1 MLPKKLFCPKCLL
14 PERDIAFKDD
24 LTDFYNYIMENITQE
39 KEKEKNISLQ
49 NNNLLSYES
58 YKKYYKSKK
67 MSMLHFSKRKEES
80 AKEYYEVLF
89 GEILSFFFIDNIN
102 SQLFSIYTLYSIYY
116 TQTTSTFYQVNI
128 ILEFLKGVNTLIIK
142 LIKNN
147 DITVRKIGFII
158 YNMIKKMKD
167 DDAFSIGVIPG
178 LKSIILNKYLLPIEK
193 KENVYSYTKEIN
205 KFVNELK
212 NKEKNDND
220 NININNNNG
229 INIYEQKNKKEL
241 EYDNIK
247 KNIINQIKDINMD
260 KDDYINFINNNYC
273 ENDLNLNIN
282 KNDMMNYNKLL
293 VGNTIL
299 KKEDL
304 KQGEITQLDI
314 LFNKYIKE

>member
-24 LTDFYNYIMENITQE
+24 LTDFYNYIMENITKE
-39 KEKEKNISLQ
+39 KEKEKNIPLP

-212 NKEKNDND
+212 NKEKNEND
-220 NININNNNG
+220 NTNNNG

-241 EYDNIK
+241 EYDIIK

-260 KDDYINFINNNYC
+260 KDDYVNFINNNYC

-282 KNDMMNYNKLL
+282 KNDIMNYNKLL

>member
-39 KEKEKNISLQ
+39 KEKEKNISLP

-212 NKEKNDND
+212 NKEKNEND
-220 NININNNNG
+220 NTNNNG

-241 EYDNIK
+241 EYDIIK

-260 KDDYINFINNNYC
+260 KDDYVNFINNNYC
-273 ENDLNLNIN
+273 ENDMNLNIN
-282 KNDMMNYNKLL
+282 KNDMMNYNKFL

>member
-14 PERDIAFKDD
+14 PERDLAFKDD
-24 LTDFYNYIMENITQE
+24 LTDFYNYIMENITKE
-39 KEKEKNISLQ
+39 KEKEKNISLP
-49 NNNLLSYES
+49 NNNLLSYEL

-102 SQLFSIYTLYSIYY
+102 SQLFSIYTLYSMYY

-212 NKEKNDND
+212 NKEKNEND
-220 NININNNNG
+220 NTNKNG

-241 EYDNIK
+241 EYDIIK

>member
-24 LTDFYNYIMENITQE
+24 LTDFYNYIMESITQE

-67 MSMLHFSKRKEES
+67 ISMLHFSKRKEES

-116 TQTTSTFYQVNI
+116 TQTTSAFYQVNI

-212 NKEKNDND
+212 NKEKNEND
-220 NININNNNG
+220 NTNNNG

-241 EYDNIK
+241 EYDIIK

-260 KDDYINFINNNYC
+260 KDDYVNFINNNYC

>member
-24 LTDFYNYIMENITQE
+24 LTEFYNYIMENITQE
-39 KEKEKNISLQ
+39 KEKEKNISLP
-49 NNNLLSYES
+49 NNNLFSYEL

-128 ILEFLKGVNTLIIK
+128 ILEFLKGVNTLVIK

-220 NININNNNG
+220 NTNNNNG

-241 EYDNIK
+241 EYDIIK

>member
-14 PERDIAFKDD
+14 PERDLAFKDD

-128 ILEFLKGVNTLIIK
+128 ILEFLKGVNTLVIK

-220 NININNNNG
+220 NTNNNG

-241 EYDNIK
+241 EYDIIK
-247 KNIINQIKDINMD
+247 KNIINQIKDINID

>member
-14 PERDIAFKDD
+14 PERDLAFKDD
-24 LTDFYNYIMENITQE
+24 LTDFYNYIMENITKE
-39 KEKEKNISLQ
+39 KEKEKNISLP

-220 NININNNNG
+220 NTNNNG

-241 EYDNIK
+241 EYDIIK

>member
-1 MLPKKLFCPKCLL
+1 
-14 PERDIAFKDD
+14 
-24 LTDFYNYIMENITQE
+24 MENINKE

-49 NNNLLSYES
+49 NNNLLSYEL

-67 MSMLHFSKRKEES
+67 ISMLHFSKRKEES

-102 SQLFSIYTLYSIYY
+102 SQLFSIYTLYSMYY

-128 ILEFLKGVNTLIIK
+128 ILEFLKGVNTLVIK

-220 NININNNNG
+220 NTNNNG

-241 EYDNIK
+241 EYGIIK

-260 KDDYINFINNNYC
+260 KDDYVNFINNNYC